1 MSHPVHSAYFACF
14 SIGKVV
20 LINSAL
26 VRHFSITFTWR
37 PLINLVGIQPRMGS
51 GWTTA
56 AVCAV
61 GPLVAELRHVIC
73 HHLWDGIRNV
83 WTYSC
88 TFSRWLIDILVRMVR
103 QNHALSR
110 MTAVWL
116 LPVVTLVVGSSVGGL
131 LAAALKSDS
140 HTLALL
146 TTAFSMTMV
155 LIGLT
160 FSMMIITIY
169 LMRLV
174 IHGPPDSSLVFSPF
188 LVLGPLAQGGYSLL
202 VNGSL
207 LSELIPV
214 HVGPTFPQ
222 LQLAGQMIFAVCFC
236 GAYVLFSMAVA
247 WIILAGCSIGR
258 TIRNSTIPFSMSF
271 WGLIFPNGVFAQLL
285 LQFASILDSPFFRG
299 FGTAWSCRLQLWH
312 QNFRSGFT
320 GSHSH
325 VVAGITFGLWMFVFV
340 RTVPAFIDG
349 TIFEPTDL
357 YEDTSS
363 PDTPVLEDSKTERH
377 FQLRDL

>member
-1 MSHPVHSAYFACF
+1 
-14 SIGKVV
+14 
-20 LINSAL
+20 
-26 VRHFSITFTWR
+26 
-37 PLINLVGIQPRMGS
+37 
-51 GWTTA
+51 
-56 AVCAV
+56 
-61 GPLVAELRHVIC
+61 
-73 HHLWDGIRNV
+73 
-83 WTYSC
+83 
-88 TFSRWLIDILVRMVR
+88 
-103 QNHALSR
+103 

-131 LAAALKSDS
+131 LAVALKSDS

-160 FSMMIITIY
+160 LSMMIITIY

-207 LSELIPV
+207 LSELIPA

-222 LQLAGQMIFAVCFC
+222 LQLAGQMIFAACFC
-236 GAYVLFSMAVA
+236 GAYILFSMAIA

-258 TIRNSTIPFSMSF
+258 TIRYSTIPFSMSF

-285 LQFASILDSPFFRG
+285 LQFASVLDSPFFRG
-299 FGTAWSCRLQLWH
+299 FGTAWSCEFQLWRH
-312 QNFRSGFT
+312 DLHSDS
-320 GSHSH
+320 SHSYA
-325 VVAGITFGLWMFVFV
+325 VAGITFGLWMFVFI
-340 RTVPAFIDG
+340 RTVPTFIDG

-363 PDTPVLEDSKTERH
+363 PDTPILEDTKTERH
-377 FQLRDL
+377 FRLRDL